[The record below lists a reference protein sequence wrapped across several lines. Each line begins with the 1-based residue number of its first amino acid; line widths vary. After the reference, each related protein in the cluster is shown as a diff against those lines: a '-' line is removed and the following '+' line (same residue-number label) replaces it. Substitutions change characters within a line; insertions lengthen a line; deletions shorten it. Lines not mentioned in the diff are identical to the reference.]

1 MNESSQNLR
10 NEFEDKE
17 YAHGYV
23 EEFLNSYI
31 ATQIKVLREERGW
44 SQQRLATESGMKQER
59 ISVLEDVGYSSWTIN
74 TLRKLAWAFDLR
86 LRVSFETFSSGIEEI
101 RSFSSE
107 LLKRASR
114 EKDLSFAQS
123 VQTNWI
129 SGTAANQPFDT
140 TSPGAPERSRSLID
154 ITQTSRSRPQIGQLI
169 ATETESLNPTT
180 APWSGAYGTVAGMA
194 QQAAQR

>member
-1 MNESSQNLR
+1 
-10 NEFEDKE
+10 
-17 YAHGYV
+17 V

-114 EKDLSFAQS
+114 EDDLSFAQS
-123 VQTNWI
+123 IQANWI
-129 SGTAANQPFDT
+129 YGTATNQPFDA
-140 TSPGAPERSRSLID
+140 TSPRAEERSRSLID
-154 ITQTSRSRPQIGQLI
+154 ITQTSPGRPQIGQLI
-169 ATETESLNPTT
+169 ATERESPDPTT
-180 APWSGAYGTVAGMA
+180 APWSGAYGMGAGMA
-194 QQAAQR
+194 QQAAQQ

>member
-129 SGTAANQPFDT
+129 SGTAANQPFVT
-140 TSPGAPERSRSLID
+140 TSPGEEQRSRSLID
-154 ITQTSRSRPQIGQLI
+154 ITQTSPGRPQIGQLT
-169 ATETESLNPTT
+169 ATEPESPDPTT
-180 APWSGAYGTVAGMA
+180 APWSGAYGTGAGVA